1 MVGGVAAEGDAPIG
15 GAPDGPPVAGWLPS
29 VGTAPLAAMV
39 MWAAP
44 DVSVGTPSS
53 VGGTVCAYPGLGRGA
68 ITIDHI
74 YLRRKIVRRRPST
87 AAPTRR
93 ASVRDLA
100 ATGTRSGMPFGE
112 VRGSSDAR
120 TEPI

>member
-68 ITIDHI
+68 INIDP
-74 YLRRKIVRRRPST
+74 YLPSQKNCAKASFDGRT
-87 AAPTRR
+87 DAPR
-93 ASVRDLA
+93 V
-100 ATGTRSGMPFGE
+100 GP
-112 VRGSSDAR
+112 
-120 TEPI
+120 